1 MFRTMPIRTRL
12 VMTGLISTGL
22 VLFTAALGVIG
33 IWRGDVGLQRQIV
46 ASSSLR
52 QLMMADMMHEGLS
65 ADVMQS
71 LVVGPDAQKDA
82 QNAISEKLDGDIAI
96 MSDALAQ
103 LDALELPPEVRTA
116 LDIVTPTVEA
126 YMASARETTALA
138 LVDRASGR
146 QALPGF
152 LEKFE
157 ALEVDLGNLGDLIE
171 GHAIETSRQ
180 AQSADDIL
188 FAVLVGVAILST
200 VTMTLT
206 SWRATMSI
214 SKPINRLRQ
223 ALSEVANGDFGM
235 RIGDITRDDDI
246 GAIARDIDFVT
257 ARIENALVE
266 QQTTADRADQAIAVL
281 GAGLRRMSAGDF
293 SGPIAEQLDETY
305 EGLRA
310 DFNATQDNLSSL
322 IAQVIDSSMLIHG
335 RSSHIHT
342 SSGELSNRTE
352 TQAATL
358 EQTAAAIEEMTNNV
372 GIAAQNARSVEVAV
386 QKVRNDVESSDHIV
400 QQAAAAMRE
409 IDDSSNQIS
418 VIIGMIDDITF
429 QTNLLALNAGIE
441 AARAGEAGLGFAVVA
456 AEVRAL
462 AQRSTEA
469 AQEIKELVTRSNGN
483 VQNGVGHV
491 DAVGSALAN
500 LVRQVGDVSK
510 LVAEIASGAAEQADG
525 LREINTG
532 VAQLDKVTQQNASMV
547 VEASSAAAD
556 MNSEAERLQQIV
568 SNFLITKDAADE
580 HSASPQAAA

>member
-82 QNAISEKLDGDIAI
+82 QNAITEKLDGDIAI

-266 QQTTADRADQAIAVL
+266 QQTTADRADQAIAAL

-310 DFNATQDNLSSL
+310 NFNATQDNLSSL

-568 SNFLITKDAADE
+568 SNFLITKDAEDE
-580 HSASPQAAA
+580 HSASPRAAA